1 MISGAGDHVP
11 ATQAKRH
18 SKPTLVW
25 GQQNLT
31 SWSFHGNLL
40 RWFRRKFPARKK
52 VITGKQWSES
62 KSSSSWAIGSKDFN
76 GFQWT
81 FTWPS
86 HCWVAACPL
95 DAQACRPAAPAP
107 LEQPERHGEICWAA
121 CIGQDPALACWIP
134 RPSPTHRISMLTQ
147 IHEPPVC
154 LGGNMAQ
161 PVPSL
166 EESSVFADET
176 PKSTSNQWLRGTGL
190 LQTPSI
196 SHLFWHQAKSVTS
209 KPEPERR
216 RSTELQR
223 IWLFSESQNGA
234 VFFVYVKCIFVLNHL
249 ICISKFLWRFLV
261 DIVNWSCRWWSHELL
276 PPVDPRSDKAQALL
290 VTYRTASARIC
301 RALMSFSRGQ
311 RTKRGDPI
319 LVTHVG
325 IHKIQRS
332 RDGCSIGY
340 TIPICLRVESHPTMK
355 KLPIYMT
362 IMTETPTLPRWI
374 TGTTR
379 LPPARTETAH
389 AFSGHRSLGRWQRP
403 TTDPYHHM
411 INVNVNVNT
420 ILISIQSMS
429 IPPQMSFLV

>member
-1 MISGAGDHVP
+1 MISGTGDHVP

-31 SWSFHGNLL
+31 TWSFHGNLL

-176 PKSTSNQWLRGTGL
+176 PKSTSNQWLRATGL
-190 LQTPSI
+190 LPNTPASVIFSDTRPSQWRASLNRKGDDQQSCSEFDFFQNLKMAQFFLFMSNVSLSWII
-196 SHLFWHQAKSVTS
+196 SSAFQS
-209 KPEPERR
+209 
-216 RSTELQR
+216 
-223 IWLFSESQNGA
+223 
-234 VFFVYVKCIFVLNHL
+234 
-249 ICISKFLWRFLV
+249 
-261 DIVNWSCRWWSHELL
+261 SCEGS
-276 PPVDPRSDKAQALL
+276 
-290 VTYRTASARIC
+290 
-301 RALMSFSRGQ
+301 
-311 RTKRGDPI
+311 
-319 LVTHVG
+319 
-325 IHKIQRS
+325 
-332 RDGCSIGY
+332 
-340 TIPICLRVESHPTMK
+340 
-355 KLPIYMT
+355 
-362 IMTETPTLPRWI
+362 
-374 TGTTR
+374 
-379 LPPARTETAH
+379 
-389 AFSGHRSLGRWQRP
+389 
-403 TTDPYHHM
+403 
-411 INVNVNVNT
+411 
-420 ILISIQSMS
+420 
-429 IPPQMSFLV
+429 